1 MTLSSKIARISV
13 RPIHPF
19 RRKINFMNMTS
30 KSIGALSEENLRATL
45 IAHGVGLGGNLSKAD
60 LVEKALNL

>member
-1 MTLSSKIARISV
+1 M
-13 RPIHPF
+13 P
-19 RRKINFMNMTS
+19 S

-60 LVEKALNL
+60 FVEKALNL

>member
-45 IAHGVGLGGNLSKAD
+45 IARSVDLGGKLSNAG
-60 LVEKALNL
+60 LVQKALNV